1 MINLILSPIMRWVS
15 VGIGLLLAIGTIYG
29 KGRRDARL
37 KIEAKNNEDIL
48 KRTQNA
54 IAAGDSVS
62 RDPSRL
68 REDDGYR
75 RD

>member
-1 MINLILSPIMRWVS
+1 MITWLLSPLMRWIS
-15 VGIGLLLAIGTIYG
+15 VGLGILLAIGTIYG

-37 KIEAKNNEDIL
+37 KLEAKNNEDIL
-48 KRTQNA
+48 KRTQDA
-54 IAAGDSVS
+54 LAAGDSIS
-62 RDPSRL
+62 RDLNRV

>member
-1 MINLILSPIMRWVS
+1 MINWILSPVMRWIS
-15 VGIGLLLAIGTIYG
+15 MGLGILLAIGTIYG

-37 KIEAKNNEDIL
+37 KLEAKNNEDIL
-48 KRTQNA
+48 KRTQDA
-54 IAAGDSVS
+54 LAAGDSIS
-62 RDPSRL
+62 RDPNRV

>member
-1 MINLILSPIMRWVS
+1 MTWLLSPIMRWIS
-15 VGIGLLLAIGTIYG
+15 MGLGILLAIGTIYG

-37 KIEAKNNEDIL
+37 KLEAKNNEDIL
-48 KRTQNA
+48 KRTQDA
-54 IAAGDSVS
+54 LAAGDSIS
-62 RDPSRL
+62 RDPNRV